1 MKCFLVS
8 CYRGNIKDVFV
19 QLAVLPINE
28 SGLQSSAADVAKMA
42 SDGHQSPAVSETT
55 PAHRKHPSVNRTTS
69 CLQITVVRKYDSRFD
84 DLSHRSSL
92 PEKSEVIPQTFRR
105 HKLNVTSTHIHS
117 SCVFI

>member
-28 SGLQSSAADVAKMA
+28 SGLQSSAADVAKMT
-42 SDGHQSPAVSETT
+42 SDGHQSPAVNETT
-55 PAHRKHPSVNRTTS
+55 PAHRKHPSVYRTT
-69 CLQITVVRKYDSRFD
+69 VVIGKYDSRFD

-92 PEKSEVIPQTFRR
+92 PEKSEVIPQTFQR
-105 HKLNVTSTHIHS
+105 HKLNVMSTHIHS